1 MSKIFVDQVDPKT
14 ATTLTLGTSGDT
26 VSIPTGVTLSGAG
39 TITPSA
45 INIAASG
52 AGGVTGT
59 LPIANGGTGATTL
72 AGAGLTNAPGF
83 QAKLSANQSPS
94 GSTWTT
100 VANDTEVYDSDGCYD
115 NSSTYAFTPT
125 TAGKYL
131 AYWAVTADISVVG
144 ALTTIN
150 TQLRKNGST
159 VLYNYMAN
167 SDTSWTNMTN
177 TASTVV
183 DMNGSSDY
191 IDIQGYITVSSGANY
206 FSTYGNTYF
215 GAYLLIGV

>member
-14 ATTLTLGTSGDT
+14 ATTLTLGTTGDT
-26 VSIPTGVTLSGAG
+26 VSIPTGVTLSGSG

-45 INIAASG
+45 VNIAASG

-83 QAKLSANQSPS
+83 QAKLSASQNPS

-100 VANDTEVYDSDGCYD
+100 IAFNTELYDSDGCYD

-131 AYWAVTADISVVG
+131 VYWAVTADISVVP
-144 ALTTIN
+144 ALENIHTK
-150 TQLRKNGST
+150 LRKNGST
-159 VLYNYMAN
+159 ELINYMGN
-167 SDTSWTNMTN
+167 NDNNWINITSG
-177 TASTVV
+177 ASTVV

-191 IDIQGYITVSSGANY
+191 IDIQGYISVSSGASY
-206 FSTYGNTYF
+206 FYAGSYF
-215 GAYLLIGV
+215 GAYLLIGA